1 MTKPNLDRIIVPS
14 GLVPVHSFDVWG
26 VLIDANVLGGRK
38 IDAYKKLAEQT
49 GINPEVIAQN
59 VNDYNALLRGE
70 AWATGERKG
79 AIIDGVEKP
88 LIDAHGKV
96 AIDYTGV
103 FYDDSLTTMRSILD
117 AGEGVIVFSSKPAQW
132 IKENIA
138 PDLAARIGEIYAGA
152 KNKPEAF
159 RTVVEQ
165 ERALNRYPVS
175 HTADEL
181 PELSAALQS
190 GLFSTAG
197 LIYVNR
203 NNSNSEQD
211 VTDAGIRIYVPTL
224 ADIQYTSLTKRQ

>member
-1 MTKPNLDRIIVPS
+1 MTRPDLDKIIVPS
-14 GLVPVHSFDVWG
+14 GMTPVHSFDIWG

-38 IDAYKKLAEQT
+38 VDAYQRLAQEI
-49 GINPEVIAQN
+49 GIEPEVIAQN

-117 AGEGVIVFSSKPAQW
+117 AGEGVIVFSSKPAPWLKQ
-132 IKENIA
+132 NIS
-138 PDLAARIGEIYAGA
+138 PDLAERIGEIYAGA

-165 ERALNRYPVS
+165 ERAINRYPVS

-181 PELSAALQS
+181 PELKAALQS
-190 GLFSTAG
+190 GLFSPSG
-197 LIYVNR
+197 LIYINR
-203 NNSNSEQD
+203 NDSNSEQT
-211 VTDAGIRIYVPTL
+211 VNDAGIKIYVPTL
-224 ADIQYTSLTKRQ
+224 ADIRYTSLSKRE